1 MNEKMLVIEGGSARS
16 LSLEKSLWKRL
27 WTSRKTDYVM
37 NVTITLINLAAVRLS
52 PALDSLVGL
61 TILI

>member
-1 MNEKMLVIEGGSARS
+1 MLVIERGKAR
-16 LSLEKSLWKRL
+16 SLWKRL
-27 WTSRKTDYVM
+27 WTSHKTDYVM
-37 NVTITLINLAAVRLS
+37 NATVTLINLAAISLS